1 MEQLGSS
8 ANLLRCAWVWKLHRP
23 ERVSRRGAIGLAPLF
38 ASGWLGLCGLV
49 LAQSPYPPGQYPPG
63 MRFPVEATAL
73 PSSTPPPVIPPP
85 TLSPKQTLTQLRV
98 STFKDF
104 IHRASEPEYRL
115 VDGQI
120 YNLKP
125 LSDFLLSLA
134 DEMPNPETSA
144 KVNAKT
150 RPLINWTLIYGRVAQ
165 VTERSGI
172 LLWEY
177 DQPEMVLNPKL
188 VCLRNFPGERG
199 LVDGNVV
206 VAFARVEGPFS
217 YIDSQ
222 HSRSTVT
229 AYDFG
234 KPVTKQQV
242 DAYLQRR
249 ASPAARLPP
258 PAIRLPTNIPSSH
271 RTNAP

>member
-1 MEQLGSS
+1 M
-8 ANLLRCAWVWKLHRP
+8 RP
-23 ERVSRRGAIGLAPLF
+23 
-38 ASGWLGLCGLV
+38 
-49 LAQSPYPPGQYPPG
+49 
-63 MRFPVEATAL
+63 PVEATAL
-73 PSSTPPPVIPPP
+73 PSSTAPPVIPPP
-85 TLSPKQTLTQLRV
+85 TLSPTQTLTQLRV

-104 IHRASEPEYRL
+104 IRRASEPEYRL
-115 VDGQI
+115 VDGQV

-134 DEMPNPETSA
+134 DEMPNPETGA
-144 KVNAKT
+144 KLNVKT
-150 RPLINWTLIYGRVAQ
+150 RTLPNWTLLYGRVAQ
-165 VTERSGI
+165 VTDRIGI
-172 LLWEY
+172 LLWKYE
-177 DQPEMVLNPKL
+177 QPEMVLSPKL
-188 VCLRNFPGERG
+188 VCLRNFPEERG
-199 LVDGNVV
+199 LVDGNIV
-206 VAFARVEGPFS
+206 VAFAKVEGPFS

-249 ASPAARLPP
+249 TPPAVHLPP
-258 PAIRLPTNIPSSH
+258 PTIRLPTNIPSLH